1 MSFGLHEVWIYHGEW
16 PDVCF
21 GRCAFGAEGGHHKL
35 TGGLLWC
42 PTFFGLEKPSVFND
56 CRKWHKWHRKQKT
69 KVCNLD
75 FSMTADD
82 CHSNYRWCFMSA
94 APAGEVQKSCQVSIF
109 KTVIYWPGQ
118 PCLEVSGM
126 SSLRMSK
133 VWSCSDSRCPPS
145 NQCRLVKDQLFQ
157 RWKRIS
163 KMWMSNPIIVR

>member
-1 MSFGLHEVWIYHGEW
+1 MNFGLLEVWIYHGEW

-69 KVCNLD
+69 TVCNLD

-82 CHSNYRWCFMSA
+82 CHSNFRWCFMSA
-94 APAGEVQKSCQVSIF
+94 APGKIPKKLSGFDLQNSDLLAWPAMSTGGFWDAQLPSKQPVTAGWWKISFFRDGNASQKC
-109 KTVIYWPGQ
+109 G
-118 PCLEVSGM
+118 
-126 SSLRMSK
+126 
-133 VWSCSDSRCPPS
+133 CPTP
-145 NQCRLVKDQLFQ
+145 
-157 RWKRIS
+157 
-163 KMWMSNPIIVR
+163 